1 MALWDIFGTQKRKQE
16 QIEELKALL
25 KQDIEEK
32 INTSSQAYLSDW
44 EERQKTVG
52 RAHKVSYATL
62 QQLYTKESW
71 VRACID
77 AIQRASI
84 SNGFR
89 LVPTNEE
96 EELKEDGRL
105 KPIFS
110 LLEAPNSED
119 TFADIISEII
129 IDLHIYGDAYV
140 EIAKNKQGIPIAL
153 FNVNVPSM
161 KILVDKH
168 GKILGYIQLPQG
180 VRTQNPVIFSPDEII
195 HFKFPNPGNE
205 VYGLSPLE
213 SLFIPIETD
222 LLAQSYNKK
231 FFENHATPKLH
242 VDLGN
247 CTLQQLKRTR
257 MYFSKELQ
265 GVRNAHKT
273 LVTEGGAKIN
283 VIGTKPS
290 DMEFLN
296 QRKFSR
302 DEICSVL
309 GVPPIKIG
317 ISEDVNR
324 ASAGEHDK
332 TFKSEKVIPLQR
344 MIATKLNLRLI
355 SLFKLDVKFEFVE
368 VDLRDAKEQA
378 EIDEIYVR
386 NGIVTINEL
395 RKKRGLPPLEE
406 ITNDEPDNTSPQ
418 EP

>member
-1 MALWDIFGTQKRKQE
+1 MALWDIFTQKSKKK
-16 QIEELKALL
+16 ELEDLKSAL
-25 KQDIEEK
+25 KRDIEDKLEA
-32 INTSSQAYLSDW
+32 SSSAYISDW
-44 EERQKTVG
+44 DERQRRVG
-52 RAHKVSYATL
+52 RSPKVSYATL
-62 QQLYTKESW
+62 EQLYKKESW

-77 AIQRASI
+77 AIQRTSI

-89 LVPTNEE
+89 LVPLNEDKE
-96 EELKEDGRL
+96 FEEDGKA
-105 KPIFS
+105 KPILS
-110 LLEAPNSED
+110 LLAAPNSED
-119 TFADIISEII
+119 TFTDIISEIV
-129 IDLHIYGDAYV
+129 IDLHLYGDAYL
-140 EIAKNKQGIPIAL
+140 EIVLGKDGLPVAL
-153 FNVNVPSM
+153 FNVYAPSM

-168 GKILGYIQLPQG
+168 GKILGYLQLPRG
-180 VRTQNPVIFSPDEII
+180 SETKEPVVFAPHEIV

-213 SLFIPIETD
+213 SLFLPIETD
-222 LLAQSYNKK
+222 LLAQTYNKK

-257 MYFSKELQ
+257 MYFQKELQ
-265 GVRNAHKT
+265 GSHNAHKT
-273 LVTEGGAKIN
+273 LVTEGGADIN

-324 ASAGEHDK
+324 ASAAEHDK

-355 SLFKLDVKFEFVE
+355 SLFEAEVKFEFVE
-368 VDLRDAKEQA
+368 IDLRDAKEQA

-386 NGIVTINEL
+386 NNIVTVNEL
-395 RKKRGLPPLEE
+395 RKKRGLSPLPDG
-406 ITNDEPDNTSPQ
+406 DEVNTETAES
-418 EP
+418 